1 MVVKAE
7 LKQAIAQKALDLG
20 FSKVGIAKAESGI
33 EAERLRDW
41 LELGYQADMEWM
53 SNPKRQD
60 ITQVMSGVKSLIC
73 VALNYYTPHQHAVNQ
88 PKDQQNEQPVGKISR
103 YGWGRDYH
111 KVLSKKLKA
120 LATWLESLGEVD
132 GIKIQ
137 ARYYVDTGPIAEKA
151 FAQRAGIGWIGKH
164 SNVITREYGS
174 WLFLGEVLT
183 NLDLE
188 PDRPHTDH
196 CGTCTRCIDACPTG
210 AIAQPFVVDANRCI
224 AFHTI
229 ENKAAQI
236 PEAIAANL
244 QNWVAGCDICQDV
257 CPWNQRFA
265 QETSELDFHPFPHN
279 IDPLLADLA
288 TMTEEEW
295 DRNFTGSAL
304 RRIKRDRWQRNA
316 KQILEQNPPPKN

>member
-1 MVVKAE
+1 MEKLLQTEIKLAIQQ
-7 LKQAIAQKALDLG
+7 KAIALG

-33 EAERLRDW
+33 EAERLQEW
-41 LELGYQADMEWM
+41 LALGYQADMDWM
-53 SNPKRQD
+53 TNPKRQD
-60 ITQVMSGVKSLIC
+60 ITQVMEGVKSVIC
-73 VALNYYTPHQHAVNQ
+73 VALNYYTPHQHSEDRN
-88 PKDQQNEQPVGKISR
+88 VGKISR

-111 KVLSKKLKA
+111 KVLTKKLKA
-120 LATWLESLGEVD
+120 LATWLNTQGEN
-132 GIKIQ
+132 IQ
-137 ARYYVDTGPIAEKA
+137 TRYYVDTGPISEKA

-164 SNVITREYGS
+164 SNVITRDYGS

-183 NLDLE
+183 NLELE
-188 PDRPHTDH
+188 PDVPHTDH

-236 PEAIAANL
+236 PVAIANNL

-265 QETSELDFHPFPHN
+265 QETLESDFQPFPYN
-279 IDPLLADLA
+279 VDPQLEDLA
-288 TMTEEEW
+288 NMTEEEW
-295 DRNFTGSAL
+295 DQNFTGSAL

-316 KQILEQNPPPKN
+316 KTAIDSAI